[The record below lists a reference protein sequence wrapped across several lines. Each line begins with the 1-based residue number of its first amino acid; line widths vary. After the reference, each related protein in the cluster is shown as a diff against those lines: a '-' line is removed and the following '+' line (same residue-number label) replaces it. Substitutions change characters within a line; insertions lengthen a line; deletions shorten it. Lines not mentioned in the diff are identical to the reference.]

1 MTFVRRSAAR
11 LSAVCCA
18 ALVVVTFVLAVLV
31 AVALRASGTAP
42 EPADDAE
49 SP

>member
-1 MTFVRRSAAR
+1 MTFVRRSAVR
-11 LSAVCCA
+11 LLAVCRV

-31 AVALRASGTAP
+31 AVALSASGTAG

-49 SP
+49 SS